1 MKHRIIP
8 FLALALLYVTATAQG
23 EWKWAHYWTGQDG
36 NSPGD
41 YYNKIINT
49 AFDDEGNIYVYGTM
63 GGSAAFDG
71 NTFAFSSDAE
81 VLNGHMRPSLLAKF
95 DTTGNMQWYKVV
107 KCSHSEAVPLWME
120 VVDDKVFV
128 SGDCSIYGSNANAWL
143 YYMDTLITKYQIS
156 SIPQNI
162 QKPPF
167 AFGHWTWFAQ
177 FDLNGNLL
185 DNHFAQTFSRE
196 SLYGNRLVGSLTNS
210 VLPTPCHTDND
221 GNYYIFTPIQ
231 YYGVESAPYTIVVD
245 GDSDKTYD
253 IYLPGNAD
261 PSCTQSCLNNAML
274 YKFSPDG
281 DLLFAK
287 TLVDSTDGIAPS
299 YNICDTINRYFYTYF
314 KGMSFDEDDNM
325 YVSGY
330 VRLAQHLNGQGG
342 ELHEYPVHIWWDSTH
357 CLTINDISS
366 AAYCNFIIKYDTSGN
381 VVWCNQA
388 YTRVASSDIF
398 AQTHFYGSSVH
409 DNSVF
414 VCGDAEDLF
423 NAVSVIYFNNDTDDF
438 IDRFA
443 PEQQTRGFY
452 VEFDRNNGS
461 YVRHSI
467 IPNNTLS
474 VLGQN
479 SFAKPAVSNNQI
491 VISASVDFSDKK
503 FGLARWCTSGDFIDY
518 TPITSFPDQM
528 IGTGPTILNDNG
540 FVIVSPQIKGSIA
553 FSEDVVVNGD
563 AEHSNAVFALYHDP
577 RFAQPFVPDDTVGI
591 DDYYRNR
598 ESDIYLY
605 PNPTHGTTT
614 VCGYMYGYQNIE
626 LYDLQGRKLG
636 DLVGNG
642 SQIPTLDL
650 TPYPAGTYLVKIN
663 FARGVSV
670 TRKVVKME

>member
-1 MKHRIIP
+1 MKHRITP
-8 FLALALLYVTATAQG
+8 FLVFVLLIATATAQG

-41 YYNKIINT
+41 FYNKITNT
-49 AFDDEGNIYVYGTM
+49 AFDEEGNIYVYGTM

-128 SGDCSIYGSNANAWL
+128 SGDCSIYGGDANAWL

-261 PSCTQSCLNNAML
+261 PTCDQSCLNNAML
-274 YKFSPDG
+274 YKFSSQG
-281 DLLFAK
+281 ELQFAK
-287 TLVDSTDGIAPS
+287 IIVDGTDGIAPFYS
-299 YNICDTINRYFYTYF
+299 LGDTINRYFYTYF
-314 KGMSFDEDDNM
+314 EGMSFDEEDNM

-330 VRLAQHLNGQGG
+330 VRLAQHLNGYGG
-342 ELHEYPVHIWWDSTH
+342 ELHNYPVHIWWDSTH
-357 CLTINDISS
+357 CLTMNDISS
-366 AAYCNFIIKYDTSGN
+366 APYCNFIIKYDTSGN

-388 YTRVASSDIF
+388 YTQIQQAADI
-398 AQTHFYGSSVH
+398 AYVRFYR
-409 DNSVF
+409 NF
-414 VCGDAEDLF
+414 VGEDAVIICGDAENYYDTGSAIF
-423 NAVSVIYFNNDTDDF
+423 FEQDVNNS
-438 IDRFA
+438 IDRYA
-443 PEQQTRGFY
+443 VNQRSRAFY
-452 VEFDRNNGS
+452 VAFDKNTGVYIKND
-461 YVRHSI
+461 VLPDEEHSI
-467 IPNNTLS
+467 
-474 VLGQN
+474 
-479 SFAKPAVSNNQI
+479 FAN
-491 VISASVDFSDKK
+491 
-503 FGLARWCTSGDFIDY
+503 
-518 TPITSFPDQM
+518 
-528 IGTGPTILNDNG
+528 
-540 FVIVSPQIKGSIA
+540 
-553 FSEDVVVNGD
+553 E
-563 AEHSNAVFALYHDP
+563 
-577 RFAQPFVPDDTVGI
+577 
-591 DDYYRNR
+591 
-598 ESDIYLY
+598 
-605 PNPTHGTTT
+605 TTT
-614 VCGYMYGYQNIE
+614 
-626 LYDLQGRKLG
+626 
-636 DLVGNG
+636 
-642 SQIPTLDL
+642 
-650 TPYPAGTYLVKIN
+650 PAMLN
-663 FARGVSV
+663 N
-670 TRKVVKME
+670 